1 MKLSILP
8 ALLVFALSL
17 RKLIFYLNGLFRGLC
32 TKTALDPGTTTTG
45 LMLDD
50 PLTFTFLGGAL
61 GFLLFGILPSLVGSG
76 MMLSYLRLRTGRP
89 S

>member
-1 MKLSILP
+1 M
-8 ALLVFALSL
+8 

-32 TKTALDPGTTTTG
+32 MKTALDPGTATIG
-45 LMLDD
+45 LMLDN
-50 PLTFTFLGGAL
+50 PLTFTFGFLGGAL
-61 GFLLFGILPSLVGSG
+61 GLLLVGILLSLVGSG

>member
-32 TKTALDPGTTTTG
+32 TKTALDPGTAMTG
-45 LMLDD
+45 LTLDD

-61 GFLLFGILPSLVGSG
+61 GLLLLGTSLSLVGSG

>member
-17 RKLIFYLNGLFRGLC
+17 RKLIFCLNGLFRGLC
-32 TKTALDPGTTTTG
+32 TKTALDPGTTTIG

-50 PLTFTFLGGAL
+50 LLTFTFLGGAL
-61 GFLLFGILPSLVGSG
+61 GLLLPGILLSLVGSE
-76 MMLSYLRLRTGRP
+76 MTLSYFRLRTGRP

>member
-32 TKTALDPGTTTTG
+32 TKTALDPGTATTG

-61 GFLLFGILPSLVGSG
+61 GLLLLGTSLSLVGSG